1 MLLVSVSTLNQS
13 SIVVCRDRSDDEF
26 PNLYTPK
33 LLLNSP
39 TSGNTFSNTHSDLRG
54 GYEADHSDTSDGI
67 PNADNIN
74 DTDGYNNTI
83 RAEANAGINNHM
95 EGYYSAKDGR
105 PLNHLESKKAA
116 YQVLDF
122 ILRVRKESRAR

>member
-26 PNLYTPK
+26 PNLHTLRPP
-33 LLLNSP
+33 LNSP

-105 PLNHLESKKAA
+105 PLNHLESKKPRTK
-116 YQVLDF
+116 YL
-122 ILRVRKESRAR
+122 ILY

>member
-33 LLLNSP
+33 LPLNSP
-39 TSGNTFSNTHSDLRG
+39 TSGNTFPDLRG

-95 EGYYSAKDGR
+95 EGYYSSKDGR
-105 PLNHLESKKAA
+105 PLNHLESKKPRTK
-116 YQVLDF
+116 YS
-122 ILRVRKESRAR
+122 ILY

>member
-13 SIVVCRDRSDDEF
+13 SIVVFRDRSDDEF
-26 PNLYTPK
+26 PNLYTLK

-95 EGYYSAKDGR
+95 EGYYSSKDGR
-105 PLNHLESKKAA
+105 PLNHLESKKPRTK
-116 YQVLDF
+116 YS
-122 ILRVRKESRAR
+122 ILY